1 MKTATGSYGVTRAQ
15 TWRFPGR
22 ADCIT
27 CHTPAGGHALSF
39 NTRQLN
45 RPHTFPGGTA
55 NLVTALPHAAY
66 PDAATSAAPPS
77 PTSLPA
83 HPALAD
89 ATAPLETRARAYLE
103 VNCSFC
109 HRPGGTALG
118 LWDGRTSTPLSLAGL
133 VDGPLYYGV
142 AGSPERVLAPASPIS
157 RNSSCASPPPAPAA
171 CPHSRPT
178 RAPSPAK
185 SSSAVESATSPSR
198 APPAVS

>member
-142 AGSPERVLAPASPIS
+142 AGSPERVLAPGQPDLSQLLVRLSAAGT
-157 RNSSCASPPPAPAA
+157 RRMPPLA
-171 CPHSRPT
+171 T
-178 RAPSPAK
+178 N
-185 SSSAVESATSPSR
+185 ESALAGEELLCR
-198 APPAVS
+198 